1 MKLTIYNK
9 IRLFLSFPFL
19 ICHLLLYLI
28 SRNRRIINSDILAW
42 GRYRDF
48 ISKNHMFVSLA
59 SLLVFQPEF
68 REQFN
73 LRIGRLSLL
82 LVFFNNRGGY
92 CDLGRCPFIG
102 EGFVLIHGFGTVI
115 NGSAVIGK
123 NCTILHNVT
132 IGAGKGGSPVIGDN
146 VYVGAGA
153 IIIGNVIVG
162 NNVKIGAGAIV
173 VENVPDGSTVVSQKS
188 KIICR

>member
-1 MKLTIYNK
+1 M
-9 IRLFLSFPFL
+9 
-19 ICHLLLYLI
+19 
-28 SRNRRIINSDILAW
+28 AW

-48 ISKNHMFVSLA
+48 ISKDHIFVSLA

-102 EGFVLIHGFGTVI
+102 EGFVLMHGFGTVI
-115 NGSAVIGK
+115 NGAAVIGK
-123 NCTILHNVT
+123 NCTILHNAT
-132 IGAGKGGSPVIGDN
+132 IGAGNGGSPVIGDN
-146 VYVGAGA
+146 VYIGAGA

>member
-1 MKLTIYNK
+1 M
-9 IRLFLSFPFL
+9 
-19 ICHLLLYLI
+19 
-28 SRNRRIINSDILAW
+28 
-42 GRYRDF
+42 
-48 ISKNHMFVSLA
+48 
-59 SLLVFQPEF
+59 
-68 REQFN
+68 
-73 LRIGRLSLL
+73 
-82 LVFFNNRGGY
+82 
-92 CDLGRCPFIG
+92 
-102 EGFVLIHGFGTVI
+102 HGFCTVI

-153 IIIGNVIVG
+153 IIIGNVKVG

-173 VENVPDGSTVVSQKS
+173 VENVPDGSTIVSQKS